1 MKVFKDEQEFKMYW
15 IEQKKKEIKTKFP
28 NRTFSIFCIETNS
41 TVKGFPDVLVDI
53 DTMQTMYYEFKIS
66 DKDGYIKFEKTQLP
80 FYKKNSRMHIAVVA
94 FNKKDNYQY
103 SFPVTSLL
111 AKDSELKVDL
121 TTRRV
126 KLPCLSTS

>member
-15 IEQKKKEIKTKFP
+15 IKQKKMELKTLFP

-41 TVKGFPDVLVDI
+41 TEKGFPDVLVDL

-66 DKDGYIKFEKTQLP
+66 DKDGYIKFEKTQPP
-80 FYKKNSRMHIAVVA
+80 FYKKNSRMNIAVVA
-94 FNKKDNYQY
+94 FNKKDNCQY
-103 SFPVTSLL
+103 SFPVSMLFN
-111 AKDSELKVDL
+111 KESEFRIDL